1 MRHSTVSASVIG
13 RHRRGS
19 EPGRHRAPVLPSKR
33 GHGAA
38 VVAAA
43 LTGAGVLVP
52 GVAVNMPDHAPAM
65 AAIPSVASAA
75 PVPAVVAADARIGES
90 SPQRAAVDVRLK
102 PPPPAKW
109 VDPLPT
115 GSVTSCFGP
124 RWGRP
129 HAGVDI
135 AAPAGTTVT
144 AAGTGQ
150 VVTAGATYAGYG
162 ISVLVAH
169 PGGVTTHYAHLARTV
184 VAPGDK
190 VTAGDPIGAEG
201 STGNSTGPHLHF
213 EVRQDGWDN
222 PVEPTSWMRLQGVD
236 LGCAG

>member
-1 MRHSTVSASVIG
+1 MRHSTASASVIG
-13 RHRRGS
+13 RHRRGT
-19 EPGRHRAPVLPSKR
+19 EPGRHRAPVPPSKR
-33 GHGAA
+33 GRGAA

-52 GVAVNMPDHAPAM
+52 VVAVDVPDQAAAM
-65 AAIPSVASAA
+65 VAVPSDASAA
-75 PVPAVVAADARIGES
+75 PVPAVAAADARVGER
-90 SPQRAAVDVRLK
+90 SPQRVAVGVRLK
-102 PPPPAKW
+102 PPPAGQW
-109 VDPLPT
+109 VDPLPA
-115 GSVTSCFGP
+115 GAVTSCFGP
-124 RWGRP
+124 RWGRS

-150 VVTAGATYAGYG
+150 VVAAGANYDGYG
-162 ISVLVAH
+162 ISVLLAH
-169 PGGVTTHYAHLARTV
+169 PGGVTTHYAHLAQTV
-184 VAPGDK
+184 VAPGDE

-213 EVRQDGWDN
+213 EVRQGGWDN
-222 PVEPTSWMRLQGVD
+222 PVEPTNWMRMQGVD